1 MLNSKNKQFING
13 EWVEA
18 VDKQTLPLIN
28 PATEEV
34 LTTIS
39 FGNEK
44 DAALAID
51 AAQAAFKTW
60 SKTTPYYRAEILK
73 KAADHLRKNL
83 DTIAHDMVLESGK
96 PLLEARGEWTVAAN
110 LFEWYAEEGKRA
122 YGKVIPT
129 NRADKRSSVILQPMG
144 VIGIITA
151 WNFPAYNPARA
162 WAAALAA
169 GCTVVAKPSEN
180 TPLSSYHMI
189 EALTSAGLPAGVLNL
204 LLADAAPVGE
214 TMLSDPRIK
223 KISFTGSTRV
233 GKILMDGASRTA
245 TKLSLE
251 LGGNAPVIIFDDVDV
266 DAIAKAASIARF
278 RNNGQVCV
286 SPQRF
291 YVHKNIYDEFAQA
304 ISKYVSKLK
313 AGSGFEDGVN
323 VGPLITA
330 KQKHSVL
337 ELLEKAKAENGD
349 ILTGGQMPDN
359 LHEGY
364 FIQPAVVANLDQT
377 STLARNEIFGPVL
390 PLFRF
395 DDLEDALAKANDT
408 EYGLAA
414 YAFTNNLKT
423 AIQVSEGLE
432 FGIVGINEWAP
443 HGTELP
449 FGGWKQSGQGHES
462 GSEGLYEYMEKKL
475 ISIGSLT

>member
-1 MLNSKNKQFING
+1 VKSSRNKQFING
-13 EWVEA
+13 GWVDA
-18 VDKQTLPLIN
+18 VDKHELPLIN

-34 LTTIS
+34 ITNIS
-39 FGNEK
+39 FGNDK
-44 DAALAID
+44 DATSAID
-51 AAQAAFKTW
+51 AAHVAFKTW

-73 KAADHLRKNL
+73 KAADYLRQNL
-83 DTIAHDMVLESGK
+83 DAIAHDMVLESGK

-129 NRADKRSSVILQPMG
+129 NRVDKRSSVIWQPMG
-144 VIGIITA
+144 VIGVITA
-151 WNFPAYNPARA
+151 WNFPSYNPARA

-180 TPLSSYHMI
+180 TPLSAYHLVD
-189 EALTSAGLPAGVLNL
+189 ALIHGGLPAGVLNL
-204 LLADAAPVGE
+204 LIADAAPVGE
-214 TMLSDPRIK
+214 AMLNDPRLK

-233 GKILMDGASRTA
+233 GKILMDGASCTN

-278 RNNGQVCV
+278 RNNGQVCIA
-286 SPQRF
+286 PQRF
-291 YVHKNIYDEFAQA
+291 YVHKNIYDGFAA
-304 ISKYVSKLK
+304 LVSKYVSQLK
-313 AGSGFEDGVN
+313 VGSGFEEGVN

-330 KQKHSVL
+330 KQRDSVFD
-337 ELLEKAKAENGD
+337 LLEKTKAEKAE
-349 ILTGGQMPDN
+349 ILTGGHQPEGMDK
-359 LHEGY
+359 GY
-364 FIQPAVVANLDQT
+364 FMQPAVVANLSQK
-377 STLARNEIFGPVL
+377 STLAAKEIFGPIL
-390 PLFRF
+390 PVFPF
-395 DDLEDALAKANDT
+395 DDLNDALVKANDT

-462 GSEGLYEYMEKKL
+462 GSEGLFEYMEKKL
-475 ISIGSLT
+475 ISIGSL